1 MNIITAENI
10 SKNFGMKKLF
20 EEVTLTLTDT
30 DKIGIIGVNGT
41 GKSTLMKVLAGILS
55 PDTGVV
61 QKLGKVTI
69 SMLSQ
74 EPTFQEEVTVLQQV
88 FQGEGK
94 VFQTLRA
101 YEEAVEKAQ
110 LHPQD
115 EALQRALIRL
125 TGEMDALGAWDIEA
139 DAKNILTKLGIT
151 EFKKKMGTLSG
162 GQKKRVAMAEALIT
176 PSDLLILDEPTNHID
191 NASVSFLESYLKERK
206 GALLMVTHDRYFL
219 ERVTNGILEIDRG
232 KVYSYPVNYG
242 KYLEMKAERMEN
254 LMSSERKR
262 KKLLEKELA
271 WIRRGAK
278 ARTTKQK
285 ARIDRYEDLKGQ
297 ENLSLQKD
305 LEIKAVSSRLGK
317 KIIELRSVSKAY
329 GELVLLKDFSYLLK
343 KDDRIGIVGDNGMG
357 KSTFLK
363 IMAGKLLPDEGEVL
377 FGETVKVAYLSQE
390 YVIDNEEVRA
400 IEYIKEVAEVV
411 ETPEG
416 RISASEMMETFLFT
430 KEEQWTPIHL
440 LSGGEKRRLML
451 LRMLLEKPNVI
462 LLDEPTNDL
471 DIPTLGVLEDYLET
485 FPGAVVTVSHDRY
498 FLDRV
503 AEKIFSLEGL
513 GEINITFGN
522 YSDYEEKKNT
532 LEKVLQKEDGQREKL
547 LSKEPKTKAKTKF
560 TYNEQ
565 KEFDTIDGKV
575 EGLEEKIASLE
586 EAMVT
591 HSADFEKLQHLQKEK
606 DEVEALLEEAM
617 ERWTYLN
624 ELAEE
629 LGLL

>member
-1 MNIITAENI
+1 
-10 SKNFGMKKLF
+10 
-20 EEVTLTLTDT
+20 
-30 DKIGIIGVNGT
+30 
-41 GKSTLMKVLAGILS
+41 
-55 PDTGVV
+55 
-61 QKLGKVTI
+61 
-69 SMLSQ
+69 
-74 EPTFQEEVTVLQQV
+74 
-88 FQGEGK
+88 
-94 VFQTLRA
+94 
-101 YEEAVEKAQ
+101 
-110 LHPQD
+110 
-115 EALQRALIRL
+115 
-125 TGEMDALGAWDIEA
+125 
-139 DAKNILTKLGIT
+139 
-151 EFKKKMGTLSG
+151 
-162 GQKKRVAMAEALIT
+162 
-176 PSDLLILDEPTNHID
+176 
-191 NASVSFLESYLKERK
+191 
-206 GALLMVTHDRYFL
+206 
-219 ERVTNGILEIDRG
+219 
-232 KVYSYPVNYG
+232 
-242 KYLEMKAERMEN
+242 MKAERMEN

-343 KDDRIGIVGDNGMG
+343 KDDRIGVVGDNGMG

-416 RISASEMMETFLFT
+416 KISASEMMETFLFT

-522 YSDYEEKKNT
+522 YSDYEEKKNA

-606 DEVEALLEEAM
+606 DELEALLEEAM

-629 LGLL
+629 LGLV